1 MKRLIYSS
9 LTSVIILS
17 SCNNSN
23 QPLETGANDTVAKK
37 EEMKIQVPDQA
48 CYIGTQEKDTIQLV
62 VERFPNVVTGRLFY
76 NFNEKDD
83 NKGTFDGKLF
93 GDTLIADY
101 TFISEGKSSVREIAF
116 LLRDSTATEGYGPVE
131 EKDGKMVI
139 TDRSQLN
146 FKNAVALNRT
156 SCMEK

>member
-1 MKRLIYSS
+1 MKRLIYSF

-17 SCNNSN
+17 SCNNN
-23 QPLETGANDTVAKK
+23 QSLETGANDAIAEK

-48 CYIGTQEKDTIQLV
+48 CYIGAQGKDTIQLV
-62 VERFPNVVTGRLFY
+62 VEQFPNVVTGRLSY

-131 EKDGKMVI
+131 EKDGKMII

-146 FKNAVALNRT
+146 FKSAVVLNKT
-156 SCMEK
+156 SCIEK